1 MHHTRTSILTALAT
15 LGAALGVA
23 IDVVV
28 DGHTASAAN
37 FVVDTLSDDPA
48 DGFTLREA
56 VEAANV
62 AAGPDTITFAPGLT
76 GRIELTNQL
85 DVADSV
91 RILGP
96 GSSLL
101 TIDANGISRSFQSFF
116 PGTNLVLSGMTVTGG
131 DTAGPGGGLVF
142 QNGGTLDLT
151 DVVFTGNVAAE
162 GGAADISNVTGP
174 ITVTD
179 VVATGNTAESGRG
192 GGIDVD
198 TVTLGVTL
206 TGATIDDNT
215 APMQGGGGLRIEEV
229 GGAVTV
235 TSTSIDGNVAGQD
248 VGGLF
253 VDAAGPVTI
262 ADTSVDGNTSTDG
275 DRGGASITS
284 QSDIDITTTTFSAN
298 TAAGSFAGVE
308 IEAAGGAA
316 LTAVNVDGNTAN
328 GLAGGAYVISD
339 FTRVLDSTFTAN
351 TATAAGGGLAISSGT
366 NGIEVHRTTIADNTA
381 GGAPGLW
388 MESAGDVLVARTTI
402 SGNVGGAG
410 ATGGG
415 LSVLTN
421 GDELRV
427 VNSTI
432 SGNSTALSGGAIAA
446 NNTDVELRWSTV
458 VDNTATG
465 ASGTFHSLGGATITY
480 FHSIIAG
487 NEGALYD
494 DASPATLSASYSLVQ
509 SSPAEVV
516 VQNDSLFGADPLLGP
531 LADNGGPTRTH
542 LPDPASPVVGA
553 GDPTIMFVVGSA
565 DQRGEDRDVDVVDIG
580 AVELQVDE
588 FPVWL
593 PIAPA
598 RLVDTRPGFDTIDG
612 QFEGIGRRAAGAT
625 LKFDVAGRAGIPT
638 DATAVVV
645 NITGVDALKR
655 GFVTGHGCLPTRPN
669 VSSLNF
675 PAGTRVGNEVIVEL
689 DGAGDLCIYTHVA
702 TDLTVDVVAYV
713 PATSP
718 YVPVEP
724 ARLVDT
730 RPGFDTIDGQLEG
743 IGRPGAG
750 KTLTVQVTGRGGVPA
765 GASAVLVN
773 VTAVDAPANG
783 FIAVRPCVPGAPT
796 TSSVN
801 FVAGINRGNEIVATL
816 SATGRLCVYTH
827 RNIHVT
833 VDVVGYLPPGTD
845 YRPLASPARLLD
857 TRPGFTTADGAFQG
871 TGRRAAGSTLV
882 LDVAGRVG
890 IPADA
895 ATVALNLTST
905 GSLRNGFA
913 TAFDCEGPR
922 PNASSLN
929 FRTGVSGANEIVAGV
944 SDDGTV
950 CIYTHVETHLV
961 VDVSGWTVTT

>member
-1 MHHTRTSILTALAT
+1 MHHTRIIFATALAT
-15 LGAALGVA
+15 LGLGIGVA
-23 IDVVV
+23 VDVP
-28 DGHTASAAN
+28 TASAAN
-37 FVVDTLSDDPA
+37 FVVDTLGDNPA
-48 DGFTLREA
+48 DGLTLREA
-56 VEAANV
+56 VEAANL

-85 DVADSV
+85 DIADSV

-101 TIDANGISRSFQSFF
+101 TVDANGISRSFQSFF
-116 PGTNLVLSGMTVTGG
+116 PGTDLVLSGMTVTGG

-142 QNGGTLDLT
+142 QNGGSLDLT
-151 DVVFTGNVAAE
+151 DVVFTDNVAAE

-174 ITVTD
+174 VTLTD

-192 GGIDVD
+192 GGVDIDA
-198 TVTLGVTL
+198 VTLAVTV

-215 APMQGGGGLRIEEV
+215 APMHGGGGLRIEEI
-229 GGAVTV
+229 GGSVTI
-235 TSTSIDGNVAGQD
+235 TSTSIAANVAGQD

-253 VDAAGPVTI
+253 VDATGPVTI
-262 ADTSVDGNTSTDG
+262 GDTSVDGNTSTDS

-284 QSDIDITTTTFSAN
+284 QADIDVTNTTFSAN

-308 IEAAGGAA
+308 IVAGGEAT
-316 LTAVNVDGNTAN
+316 LTAVTVDGNSGN
-328 GLAGGAYVISD
+328 SLAGGASVSSS
-339 FTRVLDSTFTAN
+339 FTRILDSAFTGN
-351 TATAAGGGLAISSGT
+351 DATLAGGGLTVGGT
-366 NGIEVHRTTIADNTA
+366 NGIEVRRTTIADNVA
-381 GGAPGLW
+381 GGRPGLW
-388 MESAGDVLVARTTI
+388 MESIGDVLVERTTI
-402 SGNVGGAG
+402 SGNTGGAG

-415 LSVLTN
+415 LAVTTN
-421 GDELRV
+421 GDELRIV
-427 VNSTI
+427 ASTI

-446 NNTDVELRWSTV
+446 DNTDVELRWATV

-465 ASGTFHSLGGATITY
+465 ASGMFHSVGGATVTY
-480 FHSIIAG
+480 FHSIVAG
-487 NEGALYD
+487 NEGATYD

-509 SSPAEVV
+509 SSPAVIV

-531 LADNGGPTRTH
+531 LADNGGPMRTH
-542 LPDPASPVVGA
+542 LPSPASPVVDA
-553 GDPTIMFVVGSA
+553 GDPTILFVAGST
-565 DQRGEDRDVDVVDIG
+565 DQRGEARAVDVVDMG
-580 AVELQVDE
+580 AVELQADE
-588 FPVWL
+588 FPVWV
-593 PIAPA
+593 PVTPA

-625 LKFDVAGRAGIPT
+625 LRFDVAGRAGVPS

-655 GFVTGHGCLPTRPN
+655 GFVTGHACLPARPN

-675 PAGTRVGNEVIVEL
+675 PSGTRVGNEVIVEL
-689 DGAGDLCIYTHVA
+689 DGSGDLCIYTHVA

-713 PATSP
+713 PTTSP

-743 IGRPGAG
+743 IGRRGAG
-750 KTLTVQVTGRGGVPA
+750 ATLTVQVAGRGGVPA

-773 VTAVDAPANG
+773 VTAVDAPASG
-783 FIAVRPCVPGAPT
+783 FVAVHPCLPARPN

-801 FVAGINRGNEIVATL
+801 FVAGVNRGNEIVATL

-845 YRPLASPARLLD
+845 YQPLASPSRLLD

-871 TGRRAAGSTLV
+871 IGRRPAGTTLV

-905 GSLRNGFA
+905 ASLRNGFA

-929 FRTGVSGANEIVAGV
+929 FRTGVSGASEIIAGV
-944 SDDGTV
+944 SDAGEV

-961 VDVSGWTVTT
+961 VDVSGWTVAT